1 MQDARTLGSTRY
13 GGFYVLPKV
22 KIAQNTRISGQ
33 VVHETG
39 FLCTTFK
46 VAACKVT
53 CKVACKVAAANYLRH
68 HANCTA
74 RFLVRIS
81 CPDFLFIEYFNVYLL
96 NIELL
101 WFAIHDQMALHTK
114 HLIMENADFI
124 YLNVKTVPALDP
136 VTHETHTAYT
146 VSVPF
151 RNTLRVASGWTLQG
165 AIELFAQQYSCDRAS
180 LRLKR
185 PFSPQ

>member
-1 MQDARTLGSTRY
+1 MYYLQS
-13 GGFYVLPKV
+13 
-22 KIAQNTRISGQ
+22 S
-33 VVHETG
+33 
-39 FLCTTFK
+39 FLQSCLQSSCCQLFATPH
-46 VAACKVT
+46 
-53 CKVACKVAAANYLRH
+53 NLHRQ
-68 HANCTA
+68 
-74 RFLVRIS
+74 IS
-81 CPDFLFIEYFNVYLL
+81 CPDFLSRFLVHRVFLEYFNVYLL

-151 RNTLRVASGWTLQG
+151 RNTLQVASGWTLQG
-165 AIELFAQQYSCDRAS
+165 AIELFAQQYNCDRAS

>member
-1 MQDARTLGSTRY
+1 
-13 GGFYVLPKV
+13 
-22 KIAQNTRISGQ
+22 
-33 VVHETG
+33 
-39 FLCTTFK
+39 
-46 VAACKVT
+46 
-53 CKVACKVAAANYLRH
+53 
-68 HANCTA
+68 
-74 RFLVRIS
+74 
-81 CPDFLFIEYFNVYLL
+81 
-96 NIELL
+96 
-101 WFAIHDQMALHTK
+101 MALHTK
-114 HLIMENADFI
+114 HLIMGNADFI

-151 RNTLRVASGWTLQG
+151 RNTLQVASGWTLQE

>member
-1 MQDARTLGSTRY
+1 MTI
-13 GGFYVLPKV
+13 P
-22 KIAQNTRISGQ
+22 
-33 VVHETG
+33 
-39 FLCTTFK
+39 
-46 VAACKVT
+46 
-53 CKVACKVAAANYLRH
+53 
-68 HANCTA
+68 
-74 RFLVRIS
+74 
-81 CPDFLFIEYFNVYLL
+81 NVYLL

-136 VTHETHTAYT
+136 VTHETHIAYT

-185 PFSPQ
+185 PFCPQ